1 MGGHLTRR
9 SFSFGM
15 GTAAAVGA
23 VRKSRAQTSGTV
35 VVASTGGQFQDAQ
48 RKALF
53 EPFTKATAIKVVEAT
68 GPSLAK
74 VRAMSMSGSIE
85 WDVGMF
91 PVSDFLVLAESGLVE
106 KIDYSALDSAVVSQ
120 IDQRLVHPFGLGAIA
135 YAVVIA
141 FSTRAFPGGRH
152 PKSWADVWDNQRFP
166 GPRILYAPTYF
177 PSNEFALMADG
188 VPPEELYPLDLERSY
203 RSLSKIKPNI
213 VKWATTG
220 AMPPQALVDGEAVIG
235 TIGDGRVAQLK
246 AQGAAIDFDY
256 NQALLQSDY
265 WAVLKG
271 AKNRDSALKFINFVS
286 QAEPQAEFSK
296 LIPYSP
302 VNLEATKIL
311 PSELA
316 RGLVMHPENLRK
328 VVFRDAEW
336 WAKTTNGKSNIERNV
351 AMYNN
356 WLRT

>member
-1 MGGHLTRR
+1 MVGRLTRR

-15 GTAAAVGA
+15 GAAASMGA
-23 VRKSRAQTSGTV
+23 VKKSRAQASGTV

-48 RKALF
+48 RKVLF
-53 EPFTKATAIKVVEAT
+53 EPFTKATGIKVVEAT

-74 VRAMSMSGSIE
+74 ARAMSMSGNIE

-91 PVSDFLVLAESGLVE
+91 PVADFLVLAENNLVE
-106 KIDYSALDSAVVSQ
+106 KLDYSALNSAVVAQ
-120 IDQRLVHPFGLGAIA
+120 IDKRLVHPSGVGAIA

-141 FSTRAFPGGRH
+141 FSTKAFPAGNH
-152 PKSWADVWDNQRFP
+152 PKSWADVWDAQRFP
-166 GPRILYAPTYF
+166 GPRIMYAPSYF

-188 VPPEELYPLDLERSY
+188 VSPEQLYPVDLERSY
-203 RSLSKIKPNI
+203 RSLSKLKPHV

-246 AQGAAIDFDY
+246 SQGAAVDFEY
-256 NQALLQSDY
+256 NQALFQSDY
-265 WAVLKG
+265 WAILKG
-271 AKNRDSALKFINFVS
+271 AKNRGNALKFIDFAS

-302 VNLEATKIL
+302 VNLEATKLL
-311 PSELA
+311 PPELA
-316 RGLVMHPENLRK
+316 KSLVMHPDNLRQ
-328 VVFRDAEW
+328 VVFRDAQW
-336 WAKTTNGKSNIERNV
+336 WATTTDGKSNIERNIG
-351 AMYNN
+351 MWNN